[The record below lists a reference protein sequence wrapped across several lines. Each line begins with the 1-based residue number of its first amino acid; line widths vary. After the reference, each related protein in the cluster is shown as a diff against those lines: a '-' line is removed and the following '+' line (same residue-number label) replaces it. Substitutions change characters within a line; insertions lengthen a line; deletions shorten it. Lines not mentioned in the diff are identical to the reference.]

1 MPKTY
6 YLDNNFLNLAL
17 RGIPFVPP
25 TSVNVALYTVAPG
38 VSGGGGTEVVG
49 GGYGRQLATF
59 SAPASGLVSSTS
71 DVLFPVA
78 LAPWGTIVA
87 FAFLDASSG
96 GNMLYFGNLST
107 PRLVLASDQ
116 LRFPSG
122 SLVTQET

>member
-17 RGIPFVPP
+17 RGIPFTPP

-38 VSGGGGTEVVG
+38 VGGGGTEVVG
-49 GGYGRQLATF
+49 GGYGRQVATF
-59 SAPASGLVSSTS
+59 TVPASGQVISTV
-71 DVLFPVA
+71 DILFPVA
-78 LAPWGTIVA
+78 LATWGTIVA
-87 FAFLDASSG
+87 FALLDASSG

-116 LRFPSG
+116 VRFPAG
-122 SLVTQET
+122 QLVCQET